1 MPGKWRR
8 GRRRY
13 TFGQPGCGCGSPRTP
28 DLTRKAGS
36 AEGSPIRGVRGWL
49 GQRPRLR
56 GGWDYATAVEGA
68 FLTAQKLQPPL
79 SQPLRCHVKI
89 FDFDMAVPALLGPA
103 SLKRLAA
110 LRLTAPLIGEPMA
123 TQQTP
128 ICRGGAT
135 GLRPHPSRPAAV
147 PPSPEPQ
154 APPAGEGLGTRLDC
168 LLAKPRFTDESAAG
182 STPPRLPY
190 LYAHA

>member
-1 MPGKWRR
+1 MGTRLDCLLAKPRFNEESR
-8 GRRRY
+8 FCGRLPY
-13 TFGQPGCGCGSPRTP
+13 QGS
-28 DLTRKAGS
+28 
-36 AEGSPIRGVRGWL
+36 WL

-128 ICRGGAT
+128 ICRGGLR

-168 LLAKPRFTDESAAG
+168 LLAKPRFVEERRLCGRSRFRATLSTWRKCQASAPAA
-182 STPPRLPY
+182 SSAFEP
-190 LYAHA
+190 